1 MNSIFCGE
9 MLVITF
15 LLVICTIVLFH
26 IQKNEQRNNHI
37 TYISNEGS
45 FYKVS
50 RNTNEIMVYWQF
62 YYSIKTLSYE
72 PNNFYSKS
80 KLIDF

>member
-1 MNSIFCGE
+1 MISVFCGE
-9 MLVITF
+9 MLAITF
-15 LLVICTIVLFH
+15 LLAICTIVLFH
-26 IQKNEQRNNHI
+26 IQKNEQRI
-37 TYISNEGS
+37 IYISNEGS
-45 FYKVS
+45 FHKVS
-50 RNTNEIMVYWQF
+50 CNINEIMVYWQF